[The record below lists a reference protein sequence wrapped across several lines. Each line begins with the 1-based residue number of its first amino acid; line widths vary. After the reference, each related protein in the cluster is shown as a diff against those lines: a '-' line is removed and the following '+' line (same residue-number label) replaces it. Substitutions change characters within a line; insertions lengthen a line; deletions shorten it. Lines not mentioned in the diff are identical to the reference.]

1 MLQGGEAGTDDQNRP
16 PDEDDALTDRAAGS
30 TARTVPP
37 VRLPGRP
44 PSRFRVRFLSGLL
57 TLPLVLPSAPGAG
70 RAADPVRYQTTLA
83 PTGDSA
89 IDAALRGSS
98 GLITLQKT
106 QAVSPFALAGRARAD
121 IARLRTAL
129 ESFGYYAG
137 RITITVAGTNAD
149 DPSLPDR
156 LSALPAG
163 QPAQV
168 AISVER
174 GVLFHL
180 GAVRLTLPPGQSLT
194 PSEQAAF
201 GLAPGQPAVAADVLA
216 AGGRLQTALLE
227 DGHAFADIRPPVATL
242 HPDSRTLDIAYDG
255 SEGPRLDIGAIRLE
269 GLRKVH
275 ATYVRKLLLVHPGQ
289 LYQPSAIEAARQDLA
304 SSGVFSDVA
313 VEAAKTQAADG
324 TVPLTFSFTEALRHT
339 VALQAGFSTDLG
351 GSAGV
356 TWTHHNLFGNGEKLD
371 LVALITGLGGSS
383 QNGLGYDV
391 YADLL
396 RPYFFRRDQSLDLRI
411 EGLKQNL
418 QAYDQ
423 TALLVRGLV
432 NRKLSRQWTI
442 SGGLGAEQER
452 ILQQGIARSYTL
464 AFIPLAANFDNTNLP
479 NPLDDPTHGFK
490 VSLGATPTYSFGGT
504 NNTGQG
510 ASNQGG
516 NSVFTILQATASTY
530 FDLHRIGLTRP
541 GRSVVA
547 VRGIVGSVQGATT
560 FALPPDQRLYAGG
573 SGTVRGFKYQGIGP
587 LFGNGDPVGGTS
599 LDAGTIEFRQ
609 RIGKSF
615 GFAAFADAGQVGT
628 TSAPFQG
635 TLRIGAGVGARYYT
649 PIGPIRLDVAVPL
662 NKPAGGDSFELYIG
676 LGEAF

>member
-1 MLQGGEAGTDDQNRP
+1 MSWGATGVRP
-16 PDEDDALTDRAAGS
+16 VWIPAACEDDALTDRAAGIRA
-30 TARTVPP
+30 TTVPP
-37 VRLPGRP
+37 RRLFDQPGLPALLALLALPFAGGDVRG
-44 PSRFRVRFLSGLL
+44 
-57 TLPLVLPSAPGAG
+57 
-70 RAADPVRYQTTLA
+70 ADPVPYRTTLA

-89 IDAALRGSS
+89 IDAALKGSS

-121 IARLRTAL
+121 DARLRTAL

-137 RITITVAGTNAD
+137 HIAITVAGRSAD
-149 DPSLPDR
+149 DPALPDV

-163 QPAQV
+163 QPALV
-168 AISVER
+168 TIAVDK
-174 GVLFHL
+174 GPLFHL
-180 GAVRLTLPPGQSLT
+180 GAVTLALKPGESLT
-194 PSEQAAF
+194 PAEHAAF
-201 GLAPGQPAVAADVLA
+201 GLATGQPAIAADVLA
-216 AGGRLQTALLE
+216 AGGRLQTALQE
-227 DGHAFADIRPPVATL
+227 DGHAFAMVKPPTATL
-242 HPDSRTLDIAYDG
+242 HPDRGTLDIAYTA
-255 SEGPRLDIGAIRLE
+255 SEGPRLDIGAISLD

-275 ATYVRKLLLVHPGQ
+275 ASYVRKLLLVHPGQ
-289 LYQPSAIEAARQDLA
+289 LYQPSTIEAARQDLA
-304 SSGVFSDVA
+304 STGVFSDVA
-313 VEAAKTQAADG
+313 VNAATAAAPDG
-324 TVPLTFSFTEALRHT
+324 TVPLTFDFTEALRHT

-396 RPYFFRRDQSLDLRI
+396 RPYFFRRDQSLDLRV

-423 TALLVRGLV
+423 TALLVRALV
-432 NRKLSRQWTI
+432 NRKLSKQWSV

-452 ILQQGIARSYTL
+452 ILQQGVARSYTL
-464 AFIPLAANFDNTNLP
+464 AFVPLFANFDNTALA
-479 NPLDDPTHGFK
+479 NPLDDPTHGFR
-490 VSLGATPTYSFGGT
+490 VSLGATPTYSFGSAGGSDSVT
-504 NNTGQG
+504 
-510 ASNQGG
+510 NQGG
-516 NSVFTILQATASTY
+516 NSFFTILQATASTY
-530 FDLHRIGLTRP
+530 LDLNRFGLTRP
-541 GRSVVA
+541 GRSVIA

-560 FALPPDQRLYAGG
+560 FDLPPDQRLYAGG

-615 GFAAFADAGQVGT
+615 GVAAFADAGQVGT

-662 NKPAGGDSFELYIG
+662 NKPPGGDSFELYIG